1 MDKTIRQDTQTII
14 ARLGQGAWFVT
25 FTKKDGTDRTIRCT
39 RDASLLP
46 SGAVKGTDT
55 RKDQGGLIAVWDMDT
70 LTWKG
75 FDAVRLVGMSQA
87 A

>member
-1 MDKTIRQDTQTII
+1 MEKTLRQDAQTII

-46 SGAVKGTDT
+46 GGAVKGTDT
-55 RKDQGGLIAVWDMDT
+55 RKDQGGLIAVWDMDA